1 MASQITHEIIP
12 MPHPMISGSTRVRII
27 TMTDSTTSRIRRP
40 TPFFA
45 CQWISG
51 SSFFVRYGIRA
62 SRPRYESTI
71 INVRSELGLIPLG
84 PPIPPGGGGGG
95 GGGVYDPPPGGGGVA
110 GGTVGGGISLISS
123 PCQSLERSDSNRF
136 R

>member
-1 MASQITHEIIP
+1 MPIQITHWITPTPQLIVD
-12 MPHPMISGSTRVRII
+12 GSTQLMIMN
-27 TMTDSTTSRIRRP
+27 TTHTTTSRIRRP

-62 SRPRYESTI
+62 GRPRYESTI

-95 GGGVYDPPPGGGGVA
+95 GGGV
-110 GGTVGGGISLISS
+110 
-123 PCQSLERSDSNRF
+123 
-136 R
+136 